1 MTWYETRFEA
11 RNAHFDRLFATQNLF
26 WLGQNTNHLP
36 MHPAVRGAL
45 AAAIE
50 AEEFHAYAP
59 PGGFEALRRAI
70 VDDLGLP
77 PASTAALVTDGAV
90 AALATVCRAFCEP
103 GTNFVT
109 TDPGWKWPMQFAR
122 QAGAEVR
129 EIPIYDPAAGY
140 KLTAKQLAETVDRNT
155 RIIYLVDPNN
165 PLGIRYTRAEMQA
178 FCDIA
183 RGIGAK
189 VLHDCT
195 YRDFAEQHVLAATLY
210 PEGAVTIYSFSK
222 WLGLAGLR
230 VGAVVANRD
239 IIERL
244 ASYATATL
252 GCSVIA
258 QRAAQ
263 AGLAVKSEWM
273 GDVQRT
279 QRRNQAAIKR
289 AVDKIPGLSLPVY
302 PSHGNFLIVECA
314 ELGIKP
320 EALAAVFA
328 ERGIMIRQGAY
339 HTPRFGPRFIK
350 VSTTVP
356 TQWMDAFCEQLPAA
370 IEAARGLNDVPEL
383 F

>member
-1 MTWYETRFEA
+1 MSSFEA
-11 RNAHFDRLFATQNLF
+11 RNAHFDRLFATPSLY

-36 MHPAVRGAL
+36 MHPAVRAAL
-45 AAAIE
+45 TAAIA

-59 PGGFEALRRAI
+59 PAGFEALRHAI
-70 VDDLGLP
+70 VNDLGL
-77 PASTAALVTDGAV
+77 SGGDMAALVTDGAV
-90 AALATVCRAFCEP
+90 AALATVCRAYCGP
-103 GTNFVT
+103 GTRFVT

-122 QAGAEVR
+122 QAGAEVH
-129 EIPIYDPAAGY
+129 EIPIYDAAAGY
-140 KLTAKQLAETVDRNT
+140 RLTAEQLAAAVDRTT

-165 PLGIRYTRAEMQA
+165 PLGIRYTQEEMRA

-183 RGIGAK
+183 RNAGAL

-195 YRDFAEQHVLAATLY
+195 YRDFAEDHVLAARLY

-230 VGAVVANRD
+230 VGAVVANRAV
-239 IIERL
+239 IGRL
-244 ASYATATL
+244 AEHASATL

-258 QRAAQ
+258 QRAAE
-263 AGLAVKSEWM
+263 AGIAVKAEWM
-273 GDVQRT
+273 ATVQPV
-279 QRRNQAAIKR
+279 QRRNQAAIR
-289 AVDKIPGLSLPVY
+289 DAVARVPGLALPVY

-314 ELGIKP
+314 ALGLRP
-320 EALAAVFA
+320 EALAATYA

-339 HTPRFGPRFIK
+339 HTPRFGARFVK

-356 TQWMDAFCEQLPAA
+356 TDWIDAFCRLLP
-370 IEAARGLNDVPEL
+370 EAVEEARGLNDVPEL